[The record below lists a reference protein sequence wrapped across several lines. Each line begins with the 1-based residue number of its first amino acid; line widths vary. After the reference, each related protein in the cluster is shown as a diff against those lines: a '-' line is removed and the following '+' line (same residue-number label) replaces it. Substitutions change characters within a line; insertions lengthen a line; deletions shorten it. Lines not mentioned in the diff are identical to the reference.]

1 MGRRPQRPRVQYQD
15 YVSSMFVYYALQEAH
30 PLASSGTLGG
40 LALAA
45 KQGSEQVIAVQ
56 LACLSHEFHHGPLPL
71 RAISQPISGSTRSR
85 PRLIRLIVA
94 LEAIFRD

>member
-45 KQGSEQVIAVQ
+45 KQGSEQVIAV
-56 LACLSHEFHHGPLPL
+56 
-71 RAISQPISGSTRSR
+71 
-85 PRLIRLIVA
+85 
-94 LEAIFRD
+94 